1 MKRKAVA
8 LAGFASG
15 ALAGTAAY
23 RHWFGGSRERLD
35 VYFDD
40 GSFVTF
46 GAGSPEA
53 ARLLPL
59 ARQVLAVAGNAGGR
73 ATGVRPEDRAAEG
86 GPGARKS

>member
-1 MKRKAVA
+1 MRRRLFA

-23 RHWFGGSRERLD
+23 RRWFGGNRERLD

-59 ARQVLAVAGNAGGR
+59 ARQVLAAAGNGRVEADGGS
-73 ATGVRPEDRAAEG
+73 VP
-86 GPGARKS
+86 

>member
-1 MKRKAVA
+1 LLT

-15 ALAGTAAY
+15 AVAGTAVY
-23 RHWFGGSRERLD
+23 RRWLGGTSERLD

-46 GAGSPEA
+46 GTGSREA

-59 ARQVLAVAGNAGGR
+59 AQQVLTAARR
-73 ATGVRPEDRAAEG
+73 A
-86 GPGARKS
+86 

>member
-1 MKRKAVA
+1 MRRRLLA

-35 VYFDD
+35 LYFDD

-46 GAGSPEA
+46 GASSAEG

-59 ARQVLAVAGNAGGR
+59 AHQVLTLAGNAGGR
-73 ATGVRPEDRAAEG
+73 AAGVRPEDRAAEG
-86 GPGARKS
+86 GPGARRA

>member
-1 MKRKAVA
+1 MRRRLFA

-23 RHWFGGSRERLD
+23 RRWLGGSREMLD

-46 GAGSPEA
+46 GGGSPEA

-59 ARQVLAVAGNAGGR
+59 ARRVLVA
-73 ATGVRPEDRAAEG
+73 
-86 GPGARKS
+86 ARGS

>member
-1 MKRKAVA
+1 MTRRLLA

-15 ALAGTAAY
+15 ALAGTAVY
-23 RHWFGGSRERLD
+23 RRWFGGSSERLD

-59 ARQVLAVAGNAGGR
+59 ARQVLVAAGR
-73 ATGVRPEDRAAEG
+73 R
-86 GPGARKS
+86 

>member
-1 MKRKAVA
+1 MGRRLFA

-15 ALAGTAAY
+15 LLAGTAAY
-23 RHWFGGSRERLD
+23 RRWLGGSRERLD

-46 GAGSPEA
+46 GSGSPEA

-59 ARQVLAVAGNAGGR
+59 ARRVLVA
-73 ATGVRPEDRAAEG
+73 
-86 GPGARKS
+86 ARGS

>member
-1 MKRKAVA
+1 MRRKAFA

-15 ALAGTAAY
+15 ALAGAAAY
-23 RHWFGGSRERLD
+23 RHWFGGRRERLD

-46 GAGSPEA
+46 GAGSPES

-59 ARQVLAVAGNAGGR
+59 AKQVLVA
-73 ATGVRPEDRAAEG
+73 
-86 GPGARKS
+86 ARKP

>member
-1 MKRKAVA
+1 MRRRLFA

-23 RHWFGGSRERLD
+23 RRCFGGSRERPD

-46 GAGSPEA
+46 GPGSPEA
-53 ARLLPL
+53 DQLLPL
-59 ARQVLAVAGNAGGR
+59 AQQVLTAARAG
-73 ATGVRPEDRAAEG
+73 
-86 GPGARKS
+86 

>member
-1 MKRKAVA
+1 MRRKAYA

-15 ALAGTAAY
+15 VLAGTAAY
-23 RHWFGGSRERLD
+23 RRWFGGSRERLD

-53 ARLLPL
+53 DRLLPL
-59 ARQVLAVAGNAGGR
+59 ARQILVAAGR
-73 ATGVRPEDRAAEG
+73 A
-86 GPGARKS
+86 